1 MGTARGRRRCGT
13 SERKEGREGSTL
25 QWIPLGCLP
34 NRGGA
39 AVVLSI
45 NASILD
51 QSKNLVTVN
60 CLRFSQVMLPCP
72 RKPNSLFNRISASM
86 YVCVYTCVITY
97 NIILLLSFF
106 FAFILLTL
114 SCSYY
119 FPFINYNSFFSA
131 RKKTRIFLHFILEYY
146 HVSQKPTQL

>member
-1 MGTARGRRRCGT
+1 MWDEREGRREC
-13 SERKEGREGSTL
+13 L
-25 QWIPLGCLP
+25 QWILLGCLP

-106 FAFILLTL
+106 FTFILFTL

-119 FPFINYNSFFSA
+119 SLLLITILFSLHG
-131 RKKTRIFLHFILEYY
+131 KKPEFSSFILEYY